1 MSFMFLRVRAE
12 IFKIGNM
19 KIYERL
25 KIKKSSDYKFG
36 QQLIFLIRGSLV
48 IQQPAIYQRMWYI
61 DERGFDPF

>member
-1 MSFMFLRVRAE
+1 MSFMFLRVLAE

-36 QQLIFLIRGSLV
+36 QQLIFSLLG
-48 IQQPAIYQRMWYI
+48 YHW
-61 DERGFDPF
+61 

>member
-48 IQQPAIYQRMWYI
+48 ILQPAIYQRMWYI
-61 DERGFDPF
+61 D

>member
-1 MSFMFLRVRAE
+1 MSFMFLRVLAE
-12 IFKIGNM
+12 IFQIGNM

-48 IQQPAIYQRMWYI
+48 ILQPAIYQRMWYI
-61 DERGFDPF
+61 D

>member
-1 MSFMFLRVRAE
+1 MFLRVRAE

-48 IQQPAIYQRMWYI
+48 ILQPAIYQRMWYI
-61 DERGFDPF
+61 D